1 MEKIKNKDKFY
12 EEFLVR
18 NLGFVSQNEQEFLST
33 TKIFICGVGG
43 MGGACLES
51 LVRMGVQEVG
61 ICDIDVFEI
70 SNLNRQV
77 FCNLDSIDQKKS
89 VASKE
94 QSLKI
99 NPFLN
104 IKNWGEDWVNHID
117 EICQHY
123 DILVNGCDDIKSTLI
138 IYRKAR
144 KYKKPIID
152 AFASPLPSVYV
163 TRPGEPTPEEWL
175 KYPSLGLPI
184 EKLTEQIL
192 QGCFQKELEHVIA
205 NTSSEEH
212 IHMKY
217 AIELFEGKRGRM
229 SLAPMVILTGNLMA
243 YEAYYMATKKPSK
256 TDHRGYFLNTRL
268 NRIEKKNNFILR
280 FLKKRFLKKEL
291 NK

>member
-1 MEKIKNKDKFY
+1 MEKVKDKNKFY
-12 EEFLVR
+12 NDFLVR
-18 NLGFVSQNEQEFLST
+18 NLGFVNEQEQELLSN
-33 TKIFICGVGG
+33 TKVFVCGVGG

-51 LVRMGVQEVG
+51 LIRMGIKDIGV
-61 ICDIDVFEI
+61 CDIDTFEV

-77 FCNLDSIDQKKS
+77 FCNMDSVDQKKS
-89 VASKE
+89 EASVE

-104 IKNWGEDWVNHID
+104 IKNWAESWADHID
-117 EICQHY
+117 EICEYY
-123 DILVNGCDDIKSTLI
+123 DIIVNGCDDVKSTLLM
-138 IYRKAR
+138 YRKAR
-144 KYKKPIID
+144 VYKIPVVD

-175 KYPSLGLPI
+175 KYPSLGVNLD
-184 EKLTEQIL
+184 KLTDDIL

-243 YEAYYMATKKPSK
+243 YEVYYMAIKKTSA
-256 TDHRGYFLNTRL
+256 TTYRGYFLNTKL
-268 NRIEKKNNFILR
+268 NKIEKKNNFIIQFLKRR
-280 FLKKRFLKKEL
+280 FLKKL
-291 NK
+291 